1 MAPEITSIEY
11 YNHLLYV
18 TWTYGGDGTDLSHSR
33 MLHWMV
39 IAEGK
44 KKIKKSV
51 SMTGESVILF
61 VFFCLIDDFVLQC
74 LSTLVNQLELF
85 LCVSTLEHSSCQD
98 RQWVECFHCNPT
110 KNTVNLG
117 ENLGTAY

>member
-51 SMTGESVILF
+51 SMRGEGVAHFS
-61 VFFCLIDDFVLQC
+61 VFFFADLIIFYYKV
-74 LSTLVNQLELF
+74 
-85 LCVSTLEHSSCQD
+85 
-98 RQWVECFHCNPT
+98 
-110 KNTVNLG
+110 
-117 ENLGTAY
+117 